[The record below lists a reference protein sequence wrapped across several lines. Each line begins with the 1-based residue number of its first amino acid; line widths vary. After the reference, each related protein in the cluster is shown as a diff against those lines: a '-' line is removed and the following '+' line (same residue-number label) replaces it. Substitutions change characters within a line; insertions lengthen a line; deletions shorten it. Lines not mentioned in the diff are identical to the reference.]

1 MMTTLRLF
9 RIALFFELC
18 VGGGGEIAQKGKRER
33 ERERKRE
40 RERERERE
48 RGGLEKKK
56 EEEEE
61 AKGKV
66 RKRKMPHRIA
76 SALTEKYVLPTRSEM
91 DVMTPATGEW

>member
-48 RGGLEKKK
+48 GGGGGLEKKK
-56 EEEEE
+56 E
-61 AKGKV
+61 
-66 RKRKMPHRIA
+66 
-76 SALTEKYVLPTRSEM
+76 
-91 DVMTPATGEW
+91 